1 MLPATV
7 ILASRSNPIHLRARD
22 PYWILTLLAVG
33 GALAVTLILTGTRLF
48 VPSEQA
54 VIRSENWVW
63 THDGVTIEPI
73 DPIDPIDP
81 VNAVDPVEALAA
93 FARHLGASRSRH
105 GPPMRS
111 GSRGSLVPRR
121 PKPRQAFAIRFVST
135 SDEAAAWSAST
146 PPSSPYTSTAQA
158 EHPSASSSSGSGS
171 SRWHCCS

>member
-33 GALAVTLILTGTRLF
+33 AALAVTLILTGTRLF

-73 DPIDPIDP
+73 DPIDPSGPFRAGDVVVAMNGVP
-81 VNAVDPVEALAA
+81 LETWAA
-93 FARHLGASRSRH
+93 DAFRFPWQPRAT
-105 GPPMRS
+105 PP
-111 GSRGSLVPRR
+111 
-121 PKPRQAFAIRFVST
+121 
-135 SDEAAAWSAST
+135 EAA
-146 PPSSPYTSTAQA
+146 PSLRDTVRFDVRRG
-158 EHPSASSSSGSGS
+158 GSMVS
-171 SRWHCCS
+171 IDAPQLLSLIHI